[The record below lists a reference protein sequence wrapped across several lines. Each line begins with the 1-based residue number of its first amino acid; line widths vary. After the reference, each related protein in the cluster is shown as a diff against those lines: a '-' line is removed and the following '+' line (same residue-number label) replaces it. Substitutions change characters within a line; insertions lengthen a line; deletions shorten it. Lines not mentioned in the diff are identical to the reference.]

1 MSDNLTSSKVIEL
14 MQIEETH
21 LARFRRLIEE
31 QYMQNP
37 TGCGNSFGEILCH
50 ELHTQKLTFTRIAEK
65 WNISLEILGELICD
79 HCKRLGGDPV
89 VNHAYGSN

>member
-1 MSDNLTSSKVIEL
+1 
-14 MQIEETH
+14 MQIEDGDSSRET
-21 LARFRRLIEE
+21 RFRRLIEE

-37 TGCGNSFGEILCH
+37 TIRRGKRFGEILCH